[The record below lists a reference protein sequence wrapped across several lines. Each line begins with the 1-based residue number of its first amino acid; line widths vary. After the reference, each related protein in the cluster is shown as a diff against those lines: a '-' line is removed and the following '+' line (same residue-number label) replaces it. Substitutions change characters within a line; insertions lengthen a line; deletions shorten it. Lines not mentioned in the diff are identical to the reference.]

1 MEAAQ
6 AKAGCQSQC
15 GNLSVPYPFGTED
28 GCFMDTKFF
37 IKCNKSVEPPKALL
51 QNSTIDVLHI
61 DLDAGELR
69 ILNWLGSDCYNS
81 SGSSFCFSTWL
92 NSGLYNISSTKKKFT
107 AIGYDTYAFIT
118 GSVGQD
124 YATGC
129 LSLCD
134 DISDVINGSCS
145 GVREYDIS
153 LASYYNHSRILSFN
167 PCSHAFVV
175 EEGEYEFFASHLNN
189 SGEDWKLPMILDWT
203 IGDQSCSEAKK
214 DPETYACKENT
225 ICREPE
231 NGNGYLCKCGDVSRG
246 THMLKSDI
254 DECETL
260 RPCSSTCHNTFEGF
274 YYSCPKGYEGDGR
287 RDGSGCSPMVNHHNW
302 KLHITQTA
310 IG

>member
-1 MEAAQ
+1 MVALWTQ
-6 AKAGCQSQC
+6 
-15 GNLSVPYPFGTED
+15 
-28 GCFMDTKFF
+28 FF

-51 QNSTIDVLHI
+51 QK
-61 DLDAGELR
+61 LR

-81 SGSSFCFSTWL
+81 SGSSFRFSTWL
-92 NSGLYNISSTKKKFT
+92 SSGLYNISSTKNKFT

-118 GSVGQD
+118 GS
-124 YATGC
+124 A
-129 LSLCD
+129 S
-134 DISDVINGSCS
+134 IPR

-153 LASYYNHSRILSFN
+153 LASYYNHSRVLSFN

-175 EEGEYEFFASHLNN
+175 EEGKYEFSASHLNN

-246 THMLKSDI
+246 THTSPMVAKVMNPFSLKSFVSIAWPSNMNFLSNLSDI

-260 RPCSSTCHNTFEGF
+260 RPCSSTCHNKFGGF
-274 YYSCPKGYEGDGR
+274 YCSCPKGYEGDGR